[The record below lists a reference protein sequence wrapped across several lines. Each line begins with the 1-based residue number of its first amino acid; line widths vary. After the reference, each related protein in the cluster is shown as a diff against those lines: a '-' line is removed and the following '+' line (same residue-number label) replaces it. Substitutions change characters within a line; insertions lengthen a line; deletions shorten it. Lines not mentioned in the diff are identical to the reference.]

1 MSLADNFLG
10 FALIKSILLLGFIWL
25 ALPQDNKKIAD
36 IQFLLIWI
44 LLLLLFLTSFVI
56 TMTPGF
62 CPDLDGCI

>member
-1 MSLADNFLG
+1 MG
-10 FALIKSILLLGFIWL
+10 LIILLGFIWL
-25 ALPQDNKKIAD
+25 ALPQGNQKIAD

-44 LLLLLFLTSFVI
+44 LLQLLFMTSFAI

>member
-1 MSLADNFLG
+1 MGLT
-10 FALIKSILLLGFIWL
+10 ILLGFIWL

-44 LLLLLFLTSFVI
+44 LLLLLFLTSFAI